1 MIGSTA
7 YSTTVKRIQI
17 LSYVNCVEDLDVSIV
32 HDHAALARSPLARVR
47 WLDGDVYDKVC
58 DELNAHERVRLEHD
72 GDISIV
78 YSYTNPNPNKRP
90 TDRALA
96 RALIKH
102 IEKTAW

>member
-7 YSTTVKRIQI
+7 YSTTVRQIQI
-17 LSYVNCVEDLDVSIV
+17 LGYINCMDDLDVQIV
-32 HDHAALARSPLARVR
+32 HDYAAVAHSPLARVR

-58 DELNAHERVRLEHD
+58 DELNAHERVRLYHD

-78 YSYTNPNPNKRP
+78 YSYTNPNKRP